1 MHSYAFI
8 KKCFTLISKPG
19 KDIKEKRKTSNRKR
33 DKETKRK
40 KIKYWSVLKLNR
52 DSKTLN
58 ETLIK
63 EKIYT
68 H

>member
-33 DKETKRK
+33 DKEKEN
-40 KIKYWSVLKLNR
+40 KILVSIEIEQRL
-52 DSKTLN
+52 
-58 ETLIK
+58 
-63 EKIYT
+63 
-68 H
+68 